1 MTFTLKT
8 QRQPDGDGDAGAEAV
23 VLERNDQVGEQLKVV
38 RRGDP
43 HTDRGV
49 ERVVVVLVGD
59 VTAAD
64 RAHIG

>member
-1 MTFTLKT
+1 MAFLLKN
-8 QRQPDGDGDAGAEAV
+8 QRQPDGGGNAGAEAV
-23 VLERNDQVGEQLKVV
+23 VLERNDQVDEQLKVV

-49 ERVVVVLVGD
+49 ERVVVVLIAD

-64 RAHIG
+64 RALIG